1 MEKSCSSRDAWR
13 MRESLCPMSCLMLSL
28 AAETT
33 LFKLVVLTSFNK
45 TSP

>member
-1 MEKSCSSRDAWR
+1 MEKSCGSQDAWK
-13 MRESLCPMSCLMLSL
+13 MRGSLCPMSRLMLSL

-45 TSP
+45 SSA